1 MSVNMETVVM
11 TGAAL
16 AASANVQAQDKTIS
30 WEQATAQQK
39 KSPVDEFMATEE
51 YQKLNNAEKVVAYG
65 EFRKKV
71 APMLTADLTES
82 INKEVCGTLEK
93 GISLGAFDGKEAQ
106 MAAEYVREH
115 YKDLYNKEGIK
126 KNVQRDIMA
135 EKVLGA
141 KPFPG
146 TMEDRVEMAWSIR
159 RGMVDKSVTSA
170 CIDAI
175 GKDPTL
181 SPEEKRAM
189 QVQELSNYCQRCDSA
204 NDRFVTP
211 KMVEIDKNTMLNK
224 YPDLKNDVLEKLGQS
239 QGKANSNQQSQA
251 NGNINPQLMA
261 HLINSNVR

>member
-1 MSVNMETVVM
+1 MSINMETVVM

-16 AASANVQAQDKTIS
+16 AAGANVQAQDKTIS

-39 KSPVDEFMATEE
+39 KSPVDEFMSTEE
-51 YQKLNNAEKVVAYG
+51 YKNLNNAEKVVAYG

-71 APMLTADLTES
+71 APELTES

-93 GISLGAFDGKEAQ
+93 GISLGAFDGKEVQ
-106 MAAEYVREH
+106 MAAGYVREH
-115 YKDLYNKEGIK
+115 YKDLYDKEGINK
-126 KNVQRDIMA
+126 IVQRNILA
-135 EKVLGA
+135 EKALGA

-146 TMEDRVEMAWSIR
+146 TMEDRVEMEWSVR
-159 RGMVDKSVTSA
+159 RGMVDKKVTSD

-175 GKDPTL
+175 GKDQTL

-211 KMVEIDKNTMLNK
+211 KMVENDKKHMLNK